1 LPERAH
7 APIRTALEERAGA
20 RVARVTLS
28 NPAKLNALDAAAM
41 LELTAAMRG
50 LAGDAKLRAV
60 VLTGAG
66 DKAFSGGV
74 DVTEL
79 GATTPATAR
88 AGITRLHHCITAVR
102 ECPVPVIA
110 RVNGY
115 CIGGALELAAACDLR
130 VAADH
135 ARFGMPEVRLG
146 IPSVIEAALL
156 PRLMGAGRT
165 RWLLLTGELIDAA
178 EALRWGLVERVVALQ
193 GLDAEVDHALD
204 AILAGGA
211 QAIRAQKHLNRAY
224 EELPFAEAVAQSID
238 AFEASYA
245 TGEPARLIGDYLRR
259 KRKASQSAP

>member
-1 LPERAH
+1 MA
-7 APIRTALEERAGA
+7 APIQTTLEERAGGS
-20 RVARVTLS
+20 VARVTLA
-28 NPAKLNALDAAAM
+28 NPAKLNALDAQAILA
-41 LELTAAMRG
+41 LTETMRG
-50 LAGDAKLRAV
+50 LAGDLKLRAV

-74 DVTEL
+74 DVAEL

-88 AGITRLHHCITAVR
+88 EAITRLHRCITAVR

-115 CIGGALELAAACDLR
+115 CIGGALELAAGCDLR
-130 VAADH
+130 IAANH

-156 PRLMGAGRT
+156 ARLMGAGRA

-178 EALRWGLVERVVALQ
+178 EALRWGLVERVVPAQ
-193 GLDAEVDHALD
+193 GLDAEVDHALEC
-204 AILAGGA
+204 ILESGA
-211 QAIRAQKHLNRAY
+211 EAIRAQKRLNRAY

-238 AFEASYA
+238 AFEQSYR
-245 TGEPARLIGDYLRR
+245 TGEPARQIGDYLRR
-259 KRKASQSAP
+259 RRK

>member
-1 LPERAH
+1 VA
-7 APIRTALEERAGA
+7 APIQTALEERAGG
-20 RVARVTLS
+20 RVARVTLC
-28 NPAKLNALDAAAM
+28 NPAKLNALDTAAM
-41 LELTAAMRG
+41 LELAETMRI
-50 LAGDAKLRAV
+50 LAGDATLRAV

-79 GATTPATAR
+79 GATTSATAR
-88 AGITRLHHCITAVR
+88 AGITRLHRCLTAVR

-115 CIGGALELAAACDLR
+115 CIGGALELAGACDLR

-156 PRLMGAGRT
+156 PRLMGAGRA

-178 EALRWGLVERVVALQ
+178 EALRWGLVERVVAVQ

-204 AILAGGA
+204 AVLAGGA
-211 QAIRAQKHLNRAY
+211 QAIRAQKRLNRAY
-224 EELPFAEAVAQSID
+224 EELPFAEAVALSID

-259 KRKASQSAP
+259 KRSKRTA

>member
-1 LPERAH
+1 MASAPLPE
-7 APIRTALEERAGA
+7 TL
-20 RVARVTLS
+20 RVAQEGGIARITLA
-28 NPAKLNALDAAAM
+28 NPAKLNALDAATIEA
-41 LELTAAMRG
+41 LGAVIRG
-50 LAGDAKLRAV
+50 LSADPSLRAL

-74 DVTEL
+74 NVNDL
-79 GATTPATAR
+79 GAATQATAR
-88 AGITRLHHCITAVR
+88 AAITRLHRCISAVR

-130 VAADH
+130 IAADH

-156 PRLMGAGRT
+156 PRLMGAGRA

-178 EALRWGLVERVVALQ
+178 EALRWGLVERVVPAQ
-193 GLDAEVDHALD
+193 GLDVEVAATLE

-211 QAIRAQKHLNRAY
+211 EAIRAQKRLNRAY

-238 AFEASYA
+238 AFEAAYA
-245 TGEPARLIGDYLRR
+245 TGEPGRLIGDYLRR
-259 KRKASQSAP
+259 KRK

>member
-1 LPERAH
+1 MASARLPETLRV
-7 APIRTALEERAGA
+7 ALEGGIA
-20 RVARVTLS
+20 RITLA
-28 NPAKLNALDAAAM
+28 NPAKLNALDAAMIEA
-41 LELTAAMRG
+41 LGASIRDLSTDPA
-50 LAGDAKLRAV
+50 LRAV
-60 VLTGAG
+60 VLTGEG
-66 DKAFSGGV
+66 TKAFSGGV
-74 DVTEL
+74 DVNEL
-79 GATTPATAR
+79 GATTPQTAR
-88 AGITRLHHCITAVR
+88 AGITRLHDCISAVR

-130 VAADH
+130 IAADH

-156 PRLMGAGRT
+156 PRLMGAGRA

-178 EALRWGLVERVVALQ
+178 EALHWGLVERVVPAQ
-193 GLDAEVDHALD
+193 GLDAEVDATLG

-211 QAIRAQKHLNRAY
+211 EAIRAQKRLNRAY
-224 EELPFAEAVAQSID
+224 EELPFAEAVALSID

-259 KRKASQSAP
+259 KRK

>member
-1 LPERAH
+1 MPASIH
-7 APIRTALEERAGA
+7 TALEARAGG
-20 RVARVTLS
+20 RVARLTLD
-28 NPAKLNALDAAAM
+28 NPAKLNALDAAAI
-41 LELTAAMRG
+41 LGLTEAMRA
-50 LAGDAKLRAV
+50 LAGDTELRAV

-66 DKAFSGGV
+66 EKAFSGGV
-74 DVTEL
+74 DVREL
-79 GATTPATAR
+79 GATAADTAR
-88 AGITRLHHCITAVR
+88 AGITRLHRCITAVR

-156 PRLMGAGRT
+156 PRLMGAGRA

-178 EALRWGLVERVVALQ
+178 EALHWGLVERVVAAPA
-193 GLDAEVDHALD
+193 LDAEVDHALD

-211 QAIRAQKHLNRAY
+211 EAIRAQKRLNRAY
-224 EELPFAEAVAQSID
+224 EELPFGDAVAASID
-238 AFEASYA
+238 AFEAAYA

-259 KRKASQSAP
+259 RRK

>member
-1 LPERAH
+1 LPERAG
-7 APIRTALEERAGA
+7 APVRTALEERAGG
-20 RVARVTLS
+20 RVARVTLA
-28 NPAKLNALDAAAM
+28 NPAKLNALDAAAI
-41 LELTAAMRG
+41 LELTETLRAF
-50 LAGDAKLRAV
+50 AGDARLRAV

-74 DVTEL
+74 DVGEL

-88 AGITRLHHCITAVR
+88 EGITRLHRCIGAVR

-156 PRLMGAGRT
+156 PRLMGAGRA

-178 EALRWGLVERVVALQ
+178 EALRWGLVERVVAAQ
-193 GLDAEVDHALD
+193 GLDAEVDQALD
-204 AILAGGA
+204 SILEGGA
-211 QAIRAQKHLNRAY
+211 GAIRAQKRLNRAY
-224 EELPFAEAVAQSID
+224 EELPFAEAVALSID
-238 AFEASYA
+238 AFEESYG

-259 KRKASQSAP
+259 RRK

>member
-1 LPERAH
+1 VA
-7 APIRTALEERAGA
+7 APILTALEERPGG

-28 NPAKLNALDAAAM
+28 NPAKLNALDAAAIDA
-41 LELTAAMRG
+41 LAATMHQ
-50 LAGDAKLRAV
+50 LAGDARLRAV

-66 DKAFSGGV
+66 EKAFSGGV
-74 DVTEL
+74 DVHEL
-79 GATTPATAR
+79 GAATQATAR
-88 AGITRLHHCITAVR
+88 AAITRLHRCITSVR

-156 PRLMGAGRT
+156 PRLMGAGRA

-178 EALRWGLVERVVALQ
+178 EALRWGLVERVVAVQ

-204 AILAGGA
+204 AILESGA
-211 QAIRAQKHLNRAY
+211 EAIRAQKRLNRAY
-224 EELPFAEAVAQSID
+224 EELPFAEAVALSID
-238 AFEASYA
+238 AFEQSYR

-259 KRKASQSAP
+259 RRK

>member
-1 LPERAH
+1 VPASIH
-7 APIRTALEERAGA
+7 TALEARAGG
-20 RVARVTLS
+20 RVARLTLD
-28 NPAKLNALDAAAM
+28 NPAKLNALDAAAI
-41 LELTAAMRG
+41 LGLTEAMRA
-50 LAGDAKLRAV
+50 LAGDTELRAV

-66 DKAFSGGV
+66 EKAFSGGV
-74 DVTEL
+74 DVVEL
-79 GATTPATAR
+79 GAATADTAR
-88 AGITRLHHCITAVR
+88 AGITRLHRCITAVR

-156 PRLMGAGRT
+156 PRLMGAGRA

-178 EALRWGLVERVVALQ
+178 EALHWGLVERVVAAPA
-193 GLDAEVDHALD
+193 LDAEVDHALD

-211 QAIRAQKHLNRAY
+211 EAIRAQKRLNRAY
-224 EELPFAEAVAQSID
+224 EELPFGDAVAASID
-238 AFEASYA
+238 AFEAAYA

-259 KRKASQSAP
+259 RRK

>member
-1 LPERAH
+1 MPERAG
-7 APIRTALEERAGA
+7 APIQTALEERAGG

-28 NPAKLNALDAAAM
+28 NPAKLNALGTAAI
-41 LELTAAMRG
+41 LELTETMQL
-50 LAGDAKLRAV
+50 LAGDAQLRAV

-74 DVTEL
+74 DVDEL

-88 AGITRLHHCITAVR
+88 ERITRLHRCIAAVR

-115 CIGGALELAAACDLR
+115 CIGGALELAAGCDLR

-156 PRLMGAGRT
+156 ARLMGAGRA

-178 EALRWGLVERVVALQ
+178 EALRWGLVERVVAVQ
-193 GLDAEVDHALD
+193 RLDAEVDHALD
-204 AILAGGA
+204 TILEGGA
-211 QAIRAQKHLNRAY
+211 EAMRAQKRLNRAY
-224 EELPFAEAVAQSID
+224 EELPFAEAVALSID
-238 AFEASYA
+238 AFEQAYG

-259 KRKASQSAP
+259 RRK

>member
-1 LPERAH
+1 VGARIH
-7 APIRTALEERAGA
+7 TALEERAGG

-28 NPAKLNALDAAAM
+28 NPAKLNALDAAAI
-41 LELTAAMRG
+41 LELTDAMRN
-50 LAGDAKLRAV
+50 LAGDAQLRAV
-60 VLTGAG
+60 VLTGEG

-74 DVTEL
+74 DVQEL
-79 GATTPATAR
+79 GSATHATAR
-88 AGITRLHHCITAVR
+88 AAITRLHRCITAVR

-156 PRLMGAGRT
+156 ARLMGAGRA

-178 EALRWGLVERVVALQ
+178 EALRWGLVERVVAAQ

-204 AILAGGA
+204 AILDGGA
-211 QAIRAQKHLNRAY
+211 EAMRTQKRLNRAY
-224 EELPFAEAVAQSID
+224 EELPFAEAVAASID
-238 AFEASYA
+238 AFERAYA
-245 TGEPARLIGDYLRR
+245 GGEPGRMIGAYLRR
-259 KRKASQSAP
+259 RRK

>member
-1 LPERAH
+1 MAGQ
-7 APIRTALEERAGA
+7 IQTALEARTGG

-28 NPAKLNALDAAAM
+28 NPAKLNALDAAAIA
-41 LELTAAMRG
+41 ELTETLRR
-50 LAGDAKLRAV
+50 LAGDAELRAV

-66 DKAFSGGV
+66 EKAFSGGV
-74 DVTEL
+74 DVAEL

-88 AGITRLHHCITAVR
+88 AAITRLHQCISAVR

-156 PRLMGAGRT
+156 PRLMGAGRA

-178 EALRWGLVERVVALQ
+178 EALRWGLVERVVAVQ
-193 GLDAEVDHALD
+193 GLDAEIDHALD
-204 AILAGGA
+204 TILEGGA
-211 QAIRAQKHLNRAY
+211 EAMRAQKRLNRAY
-224 EELPFAEAVAQSID
+224 EELPFAQAVAQSID
-238 AFEASYA
+238 AFEKAYA

-259 KRKASQSAP
+259 RRK